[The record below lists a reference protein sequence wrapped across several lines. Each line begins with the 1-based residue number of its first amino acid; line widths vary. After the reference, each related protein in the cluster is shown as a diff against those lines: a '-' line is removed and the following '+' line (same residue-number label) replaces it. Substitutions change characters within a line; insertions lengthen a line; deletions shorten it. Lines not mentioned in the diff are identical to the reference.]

1 MIKDVEL
8 SRMQSREGES
18 PLFREMM
25 NVRTATGLRYSMKP
39 KGDYTDISQVK
50 LT

>member
-1 MIKDVEL
+1 LIQDVEL
-8 SRMQSREGES
+8 SRQQSREGES
-18 PLFREMM
+18 PLLSEMM

-39 KGDYTDISQVK
+39 KGDYTDISHVK